1 MFEQIL
7 AAIDVTSNESNVLDA
22 AQDLANLTSGTVHLL
37 HVAEQQVSTGEMLGE
52 GLAVTGGADV
62 DAREMILSDQAVARL
77 TASGVKADGQ
87 VIQITRGSQ
96 ADVAQVILRRAQ
108 ELNVDL
114 IVLGESLHGRAS
126 RLFRGSVADEV
137 VHHHPQCSVLLVP

>member
-1 MFEQIL
+1 
-7 AAIDVTSNESNVLDA
+7 
-22 AQDLANLTSGTVHLL
+22 
-37 HVAEQQVSTGEMLGE
+37 MLGE

-87 VIQITRGSQ
+87 VIQITRGSE
-96 ADVAQVILRRAQ
+96 ADIARVILRRAQ

-114 IVLGESLHGRAS
+114 IMLGESLHGRAS
-126 RLFRGSVADEV
+126 RLFRGSVADRGRAPPPILLGAPRSLNGLPEAARV
-137 VHHHPQCSVLLVP
+137 LSRLDLCQAPETHPAPS